1 MNFQVQKWK
10 KIEKTCQE
18 KENPRLPD
26 KKRVLNRS
34 GKKHLVEN
42 VCEEIYEYA
51 EKDAVHAD

>member
-1 MNFQVQKWK
+1 MGNSDNQKQ
-10 KIEKTCQE
+10 EKTCQE
-18 KENPRLPD
+18 KENSRLPD
-26 KKRVLNRS
+26 KKRVLNRN